1 MMRAHLS
8 LLLPLSS
15 TALGLTALGLTALL
29 CLAACGGSKS
39 TTVVRGDHPA
49 EVGDNAQASSGNA
62 KVSAAFMAATRARLI
77 GDLPN
82 AVKLFEECL
91 RMDPQNAAAM
101 FELSKLYHAAQQMD
115 RALDLAK
122 KAAAIDKENVWYQFL
137 LADLLQQDNQPAE
150 AAKVYRTITQKWP
163 ENYETWFDLAHTL
176 AHLGK
181 LDEAQQVFR
190 DLEKRV
196 GANEELVM
204 EEYGMLAQ
212 AGKTAEAKALL
223 EKQLE
228 KNPDNP
234 QYHGMLGELLEQ
246 MGDNEGAL
254 LHFNRVLELDPGN
267 SMARLALA
275 EHFTA
280 AGEFEK
286 AYEQLALV
294 FGDADL
300 EIDPKMGVLLG
311 FYENTRA
318 TGSGSNDQEAMLKK
332 AYDLIEVLQRTHP
345 ESGKPYTI
353 RGDFYL
359 RDGKL
364 TEARDEFR
372 KAVNYEQDKFPIWQ
386 QLVQLDFQ
394 LRDYP
399 ATHEDA
405 AKAIELFPTVP
416 YFFLINGI
424 ALNNMKKSDE
434 AVETLIAGRDM
445 VVDDK
450 TTLAQFWSSLGEAH
464 NDAKRHPQSDEAFEQ
479 ALKLQPDDATTLN
492 NWAYYLSV
500 RNEQL
505 EKAERMSKRSN
516 ELQPGQASYEDTYA
530 WILYQMGRYADA
542 RTWIEK
548 AIANGGAADGV
559 VVEHYGDILF
569 KLGEPTAAL
578 DQWKRAQGLSGASDE
593 LGRKVSEGRIP
604 E

>member
-1 MMRAHLS
+1 MMLPPLFLS
-8 LLLPLSS
+8 LSAP
-15 TALGLTALGLTALL
+15 ALGLTALL
-29 CLAACGGSKS
+29 LLAGCGGSKS
-39 TTVVRGDHPA
+39 TTTVRGEHPT
-49 EVGDNAQASSGNA
+49 EISDNAQANTNRA
-62 KVSAAFMAATRARLI
+62 KVTAAFMAATRARLI

-82 AVKLFEECL
+82 AAKLFEECL
-91 RMDPQNAAAM
+91 KMDPQNAAAM
-101 FELSKLYHAAQQMD
+101 FELSKIYHGAQQFD
-115 RALDLAK
+115 RAMELAK
-122 KAAAIDKENVWYQFL
+122 GAVAIDKENVWYQFL
-137 LADLLQQDNQPAE
+137 LADLLQQNNQPEE
-150 AAKVYRTITQKWP
+150 AVKIYRTITQKWP

-176 AHLGK
+176 AFLGK
-181 LDEAQQVFR
+181 VDEAQQVFR
-190 DLEKRV
+190 DLEKRI
-196 GANEELVM
+196 GSSDELVM

-212 AGKTAEAKALL
+212 AGKTAEAKTLL
-223 EKQLE
+223 ENQLA

-246 MGDNEGAL
+246 MGDNEGAVM
-254 LHFNRVLELDPGN
+254 HFNKVLELDPSN

-275 EHFTA
+275 EHYTSS
-280 AGEFEK
+280 GDFEK
-286 AYEQLALV
+286 AYEQLSLV

-318 TGSGSNDQEAMLKK
+318 TGSGNSDQETMLKK
-332 AYDLIEVLQRTHP
+332 AYDLIDVLQRTHP

-364 TEARDEFR
+364 LEARDEFR

-399 ATHEDA
+399 GTHDDA
-405 AKAIELFPTVP
+405 SKAIELFPTVP
-416 YFFLINGI
+416 YFFLLNGL
-424 ALNNMKKSDE
+424 ALNNLKRSDE
-434 AVETLIAGRDM
+434 AVETLIAGRDL

-450 TTLAQFWSSLGEAH
+450 PTLAQFWSSIGEAH
-464 NDAKRHPQSDEAFEQ
+464 NDAKRYPQSDEAFDQ
-479 ALKLQPDDATTLN
+479 ALKLQPDDANALN

-505 EKAERMSKRSN
+505 DKAERMSKRSN

-530 WILYQMGRYADA
+530 WILYQMGRYVDA
-542 RTWIEK
+542 RVWIEK
-548 AIANGGAADGV
+548 AMANGGAADGV

-578 DQWKRAQGLSGASDE
+578 DQWKKAQGLAGASDE
-593 LGRKVSEGRIP
+593 LGRKVSEGRLP

>member
-1 MMRAHLS
+1 MKRPPLFLS
-8 LLLPLSS
+8 LSS
-15 TALGLTALGLTALL
+15 TVLGLTALL
-29 CLAACGGSKS
+29 LFSSCGGSKS
-39 TTVVRGDHPA
+39 TTVVRGDHSS
-49 EVGDNAQASSGNA
+49 EVVDNAQANSNDA

-101 FELSKLYHAAQQMD
+101 FELSKLYHAAQQLD
-115 RALDLAK
+115 RALELAY
-122 KAAAIDKENVWYQFL
+122 KAVAIDKNNVWYQFL
-137 LADLLQQDNQPAE
+137 LADLLQQDNKPAE

-181 LDEAQQVFR
+181 LEEAQQVFR

-196 GANEELVM
+196 GSSEELVM

-212 AGKTAEAKALL
+212 AGKTAEAKVLL

-228 KNPDNP
+228 LNPDNP

-246 MGDNEGAL
+246 MGDDNGAVQ
-254 LHFNRVLELDPGN
+254 HFNRVLELDPGN

-275 EHFTA
+275 EHHTA
-280 AGEFEK
+280 AGEFGK
-286 AYEQLALV
+286 AYEQLAIV

-311 FYENTRA
+311 FYENTKA
-318 TGSGSNDQEAMLKK
+318 SGSGSSDQEMMLKK
-332 AYDLIEVLQRTHP
+332 AYDLIDVLQRTHP

-359 RDGKL
+359 RDGKI
-364 TEARDEFR
+364 TEARDQFR
-372 KAVNYEQDKFPIWQ
+372 VAVNYEQDKFPIWQ

-405 AKAIELFPTVP
+405 VKAIDLFPTVP

-424 ALNNMKKSDE
+424 SLNNMKRSDE
-434 AVETLIAGRDM
+434 AVETLIAGRDL
-445 VVDDK
+445 VVDDNA
-450 TTLAQFWSSLGEAH
+450 TLAQFWSSIGEAH
-464 NDAKRHPQSDEAFEQ
+464 NDAKHYPQSDEAFEQ
-479 ALKLQPDDATTLN
+479 ALKLQPDDANALN

-500 RNEQL
+500 RNDQL

-530 WILYQMGRYADA
+530 WILFQMGRYADA
-542 RTWIEK
+542 RGWIEK
-548 AIANGGAADGV
+548 AIANGGATDGV

-578 DQWKRAQGLSGASDE
+578 DQWKRAQTLSGTSDE

-604 E
+604 

>member
-1 MMRAHLS
+1 MSRAHLFPF
-8 LLLPLSS
+8 LLLPVLF
-15 TALGLTALGLTALL
+15 
-29 CLAACGGSKS
+29 AACGGSKTVITDRADPPVELADNTQS
-39 TTVVRGDHPA
+39 TTA
-49 EVGDNAQASSGNA
+49 NA
-62 KVSAAFMAATRARLI
+62 KVSQAFMAATRARLI

-122 KAAAIDKENVWYQFL
+122 RATAIDKDNVWYQFL
-137 LADLLQQDNQPAE
+137 LADLLQQDSKPAE

-163 ENYETWFDLAHTL
+163 EHYETWFDLAHTL
-176 AHLGK
+176 AYLGK
-181 LDEAQQVFR
+181 VDEAQQVFR

-196 GANEELVM
+196 GASEELVM

-212 AGKTAEAKALL
+212 AGKTTEAKALL
-223 EKQLE
+223 DAQLA

-246 MGDNEGAL
+246 MGDDAGAVV
-254 LHFNRVLELDPGN
+254 HFNRVLELDPGN

-275 EHFTA
+275 EHYTG
-280 AGEFEK
+280 AGEFDK
-286 AYEQLALV
+286 AYEQLAQV

-311 FYENTRA
+311 FYENTKA
-318 TGSGSNDQEAMLKK
+318 SGSGSTDQETMLKK
-332 AYDLIEVLQRTHP
+332 AYDLIDVLQRTHP
-345 ESGKPYTI
+345 ESGKPYTM

-359 RDGKL
+359 RDGKVV
-364 TEARDEFR
+364 EARDEFR

-394 LRDYP
+394 LRDNT

-416 YFFLINGI
+416 YFFLLNGI
-424 ALNNMKKSDE
+424 ALNNLKRSDE
-434 AVETLIAGRDM
+434 AVETLIAGREL
-445 VVDDK
+445 VVDDNA
-450 TTLAQFWSSLGEAH
+450 TLAQFWSSIGEAH
-464 NDAKRHPQSDEAFEQ
+464 NDAKRYAPSDDAFEQ
-479 ALKLQPDDATTLN
+479 ALKLQPDDANALN

-500 RNEQL
+500 RNDQL

-548 AIANGGAADGV
+548 ALANGGASDGV

-578 DQWKRAQGLSGASDE
+578 DQWKKAQSLTGASDE